1 MLLPPCLPQRPDML
15 EGHHLSIIVG
25 NAHAELLDWA
35 ASQRAAAAGEMLV
48 ARGHRA
54 WGILEGLQAF
64 GFKKD

>member
-1 MLLPPCLPQRPDML
+1 ML